1 MAVSRTETLMR
12 STFDRKNNGE
22 GVVVGRYTVAVLLPG
37 RGTADWKNVE
47 MNTVAAMEVAQIA
60 DWEAGGVGMIEEA
73 AVAHKSAET
82 IVVKSNAG
90 QPTGVRHNAVM
101 QNGSS
106 CTEKPAE
113 QASTQAPG
121 GGEVHVPEPQHVQEL
136 V

>member
-1 MAVSRTETLMR
+1 MR

-37 RGTADWKNVE
+37 RGIADWTNVE
-47 MNTVAAMEVAQIA
+47 MNTVAAMEVAQTA
-60 DWEAGGVGMIEEA
+60 DWKAGGVGMIEEV

-90 QPTGVRHNAVM
+90 QPTEVRHNAVK
-101 QNGSS
+101 QNGSPCS
-106 CTEKPAE
+106 EKPAE
-113 QASTQAPG
+113 HASTQAPG
-121 GGEVHVPEPQHVQEL
+121 GGEVHVLGLQHVQEL